1 MSMIYMIRHGQAS
14 FGKEDYDRLSPLG
27 ERQARILAKHFLTTG
42 FQPDM
47 AYSGTLARQTATA
60 REVLSAY
67 HAAGRKVP
75 ELEMLSGFNE
85 YDTGAIV
92 RALFQGMV
100 EEDPSL
106 KDELPKMYVS
116 KASFKRVFEGAMLR
130 WVTGRFDTP
139 EMESWV
145 DLKARVA
152 GSLRFIMKR
161 HGRGK
166 TIAVFTSGGAI
177 AASLAQVLMIPGQD
191 ALHLNWQLLNAS
203 ITRFMYNEERI
214 TLSGFNEIAH
224 LELAGD
230 PSLITYR

>member
-27 ERQARILAKHFLTTG
+27 ERQARILAKHLLTAG

-75 ELEMLSGFNE
+75 DLEILSGFDE
-85 YDTGAIV
+85 YDTRAII
-92 RALFQGMV
+92 RALFPDMAK
-100 EEDPSL
+100 EDPSL
-106 KDELPKMYVS
+106 KDELPRMYVN

-130 WVTGRFDTP
+130 WATGRFDTP
-139 EMESWV
+139 EIESWG

-152 GSLRFIMKR
+152 GSLRFIMEK

-177 AASLAQVLMIPGQD
+177 AASIAQVLGIPGED
-191 ALHLNWQLLNAS
+191 ALYLNWQLLNAS

-214 TLSGFNEIAH
+214 TLAGFNAITH

-230 PSLITYR
+230 PTLITYR